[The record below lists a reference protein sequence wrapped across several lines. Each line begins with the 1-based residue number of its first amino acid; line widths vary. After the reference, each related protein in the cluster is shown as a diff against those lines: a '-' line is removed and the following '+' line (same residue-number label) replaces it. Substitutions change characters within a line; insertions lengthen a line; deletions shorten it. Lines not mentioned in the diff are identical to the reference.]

1 MSLDQDDNILVGAGT
16 GGSTQ
21 GANVATDYNSST
33 ESHYQLFKQAFGKDG
48 DFIAIGDG
56 ADAGSRPLP
65 TKLFQDNGTA
75 LSAETL
81 AAGLSVLNVNLRG
94 TSGSGNIPVDINAQT
109 LGVIRVEGK
118 TGGTPM
124 GVCGDNFQ
132 IRTLFG
138 ATAGYT
144 GNYVNGEANNDS
156 VGVQGISG
164 GHPIGI
170 TTADG
175 PFDIRAL
182 TSTDQIT
189 VAGGTLDAIISA
201 GITINAGGSL
211 DILSASGVTGF
222 GTGTAPALADAP
234 GMTKGLPVLLYG
246 SSGGT
251 AAAIGMSGDALKV
264 ALQQTLTAQGS
275 FTATVDNP
283 KAAGFSQGA
292 HTGNTYSPL
301 LVDADVT
308 GNTLGFPALL
318 YGSSGG
324 TAVGLQVS
332 GGALVTVMSGALQA
346 SISSVSVDVPKAM
359 GYTSGPGGSV
369 AGTFGNTAGT
379 LQLSD
384 PDVTGNTMATP
395 VLMYGASGYTAVALG
410 ITQAGHEGA
419 LLVHGDMK
427 VNTSA
432 ANPLHITSGANHLAV
447 DVLGIPSVSVS
458 GITNT
463 VVVSAAG
470 MGITIAGGTLDKVY
484 VQGSTLS
491 GGTLDVL
498 MGGTLDAVYV
508 QGGTLSGGTLDAV
521 FVQGS
526 TLSGG
531 TLDTIMG
538 GTLDN
543 VTIFGGFTG
552 FAVTGGIQDGQTETT
567 AGSPRPLTFGPKVNG
582 VTQTGLPVMMYGAS
596 ADGTAIAV
604 GVSGDAMKVA
614 IDKDLTVTIS
624 GESTVAGTVEV
635 QPDPG
640 NPIHIDIPGS
650 IFTSLND
657 NALPAGATLHA
668 FGLTGGY
675 DNTFGLTSGGT
686 LGSGV
691 MVTGYSGAG
700 TPVLVDDYHG
710 TRALEGI
717 SAGVLEKTVKSLWQ
731 RNSVNGEPLT
741 TPLNSSLWDKVDEVN
756 TTIEDISI
764 PDIRNLVTN
773 NSLTVA
779 TSPLH
784 DSNETTVHGEDIVS
798 GNERYRVEVAD
809 IRLPNASIPAFGN
822 TAGKLPANIATEVET
837 GFQLTSHKLTKGVN
851 VKNTSATGIIHVAFT
866 QADAAAGS
874 GYRLHGLEE
883 VYIETDNLSNL
894 FVASCPGAS
903 GCYIGG

>member
-21 GANVATDYNSST
+21 GASVATDYNSST
-33 ESHYQLFKQAFGKDG
+33 ESHYQLFKQTFGKDG
-48 DFIAIGDG
+48 DFVAVGDG

-175 PFDIRAL
+175 PFDIRTL

-264 ALQQTLTAQGS
+264 ALQQTLTAQGTFS
-275 FTATVDNP
+275 ATVNNP

-292 HTGNTYSPL
+292 HTGNTYSPR

-359 GYTSGPGGSV
+359 GYTAGPAGSV

-491 GGTLDVL
+491 GGTLD
-498 MGGTLDAVYV
+498 
-508 QGGTLSGGTLDAV
+508 
-521 FVQGS
+521 
-526 TLSGG
+526 
-531 TLDTIMG
+531 TIMG

-543 VTIFGGFTG
+543 VTIFGGHTG
-552 FAVTGGIQDGQTETT
+552 FAVTGGILDGETAT
-567 AGSPRPLTFGPKVNG
+567 TFNSPRPLAFGPKVSG

-604 GVSGDAMKVA
+604 GVSGAAMLVA
-614 IDKDLTVTIS
+614 IDKDLTVSVAGDT
-624 GESTVAGTVEV
+624 TVAGTVEV
-635 QPDPG
+635 QPAAG
-640 NPIHIDIPGS
+640 NPIHVDIPGS

-675 DNTFGLTSGGT
+675 ENTFGLTSGGT

-717 SAGVLEKTVKSLWQ
+717 SAGVLEKTLKSLWQ
-731 RNSVNGEPLT
+731 RNNITGEPFT
-741 TPLNSSLWDKVDEVN
+741 TPLNDSLWDKVDEVN
-756 TTIEDISI
+756 TTIGDLTI
-764 PDIRNLVTN
+764 PDIRNLVTTSALN
-773 NSLTVA
+773 TA

-784 DSNETTVHGEDIVS
+784 DSANTTVHGEDIAA
-798 GNERYRVEVAD
+798 GDERYRVEVAD
-809 IRLPNASIPAFGN
+809 IKLPNASIPAFGN
-822 TAGKLPANIATEVET
+822 TAGKLPANIATTVET

-851 VKNTSATGIIHVAFT
+851 IKNTSATGIIHVAFT